1 MTMNMTYSFQQ
12 MQNDLLVK
20 YVSSDDFF
28 NLFSG
33 INDREEW
40 NKKAKKHVQ
49 LFYSVPME
57 PRGKAVMKPWTEAA
71 KHDTDLYK
79 AVKAAEKK
87 ASSGGSRKTSNKK
100 KSRDKEIKALKG
112 SNPRGAV
119 PSVAFGGEVVDSKD
133 PAAVGKMKKDGSFF
147 CYPPHDIDDDDL
159 LAKRKLWWA
168 EIVKR
173 DDLEGPEARF
183 PKSNKLKGEWRYNG
197 HHDDLP
203 AMTKEDCTFYGIDF
217 VAPLPKE
224 AKAVAEVAEESDD
237 EGFATPDEDQPEEEC
252 SDDEED
258 SSEEEEEEDESM
270 APPAPTP
277 EELTKFCNKVIKA
290 RFSKKALKADKGLK
304 KLKKKATKALK
315 KDVAAFYKSI
325 KDDDSWT
332 KALEKQPT
340 VTWAV

>member
-1 MTMNMTYSFQQ
+1 MTYSFQQ

-71 KHDTDLYK
+71 KHDTDVYK

-87 ASSGGSRKTSNKK
+87 ASSSGGRKTSTKK
-100 KSRDKEIKALKG
+100 KSRDKELKKLKG
-112 SNPRGAV
+112 PQPRGAV
-119 PSVAFGGEVVDSKD
+119 PSVAYGGEIVSSKD
-133 PAAVGKMKKDGSFF
+133 PLAIGKKKTNEEKYF
-147 CYPPHDIDDDDL
+147 CYPPHDIDDEDL

-173 DDLEGPEARF
+173 DDLEGPQARF
-183 PKSNKLKGEWRYNG
+183 PKSNKLEGEWRYNG

-217 VAPLPKE
+217 VPPLPKE
-224 AKAVAEVAEESDD
+224 AKAKATEESDD
-237 EGFATPDEDQPEEEC
+237 EGFATPDEDQPDE
-252 SDDEED
+252 DQPDEE
-258 SSEEEEEEDESM
+258 SSEDEENSSDEEEEEDSK
-270 APPAPTP
+270 PPPPTQ
-277 EELTKFCNKVIKA
+277 EELTKFCDKVIKA
-290 RFSKKALKADKGLK
+290 RFSKKALKSDKELK
-304 KLKKKATKALK
+304 KLKKKAIKALK
-315 KDVAAFYKSI
+315 KDAEAFYKSI

-332 KALEKQPT
+332 KAFKKQPT